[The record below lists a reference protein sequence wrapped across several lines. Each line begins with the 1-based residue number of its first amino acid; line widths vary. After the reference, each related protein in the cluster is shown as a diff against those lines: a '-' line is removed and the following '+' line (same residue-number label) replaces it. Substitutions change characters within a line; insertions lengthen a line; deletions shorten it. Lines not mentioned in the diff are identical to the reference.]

1 MRAVNR
7 RRFLVGV
14 TAGGSALALTATAG
28 LPASAATAPA
38 GVGERGIPE
47 VTVGP
52 NDPRYPDLVRGNNL
66 RYVGTPDYVRQV
78 TSVDEIVRA
87 VQDAV
92 SARTRLAVRSGGH
105 CYENFVADPDVRAV
119 IDLSQF
125 ADVYYDP
132 SMRAFAIEAGAT
144 LEKVY
149 KTLYRGWGV
158 TIPGGSCPSVG
169 AGGHIAGG
177 GYGILSRRSGLTVD
191 HLYAV
196 EVVVV
201 GADGVARLVVA
212 TREQDDPDRDL
223 WWAHTG
229 GGGGNFGVVTRYWM
243 RSVGVSGDASALL
256 PTAPAGVV
264 VANLSW
270 SWDTMTEQGFST
282 LMRNYGT
289 WLEDNSAADSPYA
302 RLFSQLK
309 PQHRSAGSFALTAEV
324 GASKPDADLLMDN
337 FLAAVSAGVGSTPTV
352 LERGHLPWLHAVEW
366 PGFTG
371 GRDTT
376 LRFKIKSAYLRRR
389 FTDAQAAAMYHHL
402 TRTDFAN
409 PGALLLLT
417 TYGGKINTVASNA
430 TVVPQRDSII
440 KPQFIVSWTDSSM
453 DDENIAWVRELYRDV
468 FSDTGGV
475 PVPNAL
481 TDGCYVNYA
490 DRDLSDPAWNTSG
503 VPWSELYYKANYA
516 ALQRIKA
523 TWDPANVFRHD
534 QSVELP
540 G

>member
-1 MRAVNR
+1 M
-7 RRFLVGV
+7 
-14 TAGGSALALTATAG
+14 TAGGSALALTGTAG
-28 LPASAATAPA
+28 PAASAATGAA
-38 GVGERGIPE
+38 EDLGIPE
-47 VTVGP
+47 TTVGP
-52 NDPRYPDLVRGNNL
+52 TDPRYADLVRGNNL

-87 VQDAV
+87 VQAAV
-92 SARTRLAVRSGGH
+92 SSGTRLAVRSGGH
-105 CYENFVADPDVRAV
+105 CYENFVADPEVRSV

-125 ADVYYDP
+125 DDVYYDP
-132 SMRAFAIEAGAT
+132 AMRAFAIEVGAN

-177 GYGILSRRSGLTVD
+177 GYGILSRLHGLTVD

-201 GADGVARLVVA
+201 GADGVARLVRA
-212 TREQDDPDRDL
+212 TREPNDPHRDL

-243 RSVGVSGDASALL
+243 RSHGASGDPSALL
-256 PTAPAGVV
+256 PAAPAGVV
-264 VANLSW
+264 VANLSF
-270 SWDTMTEQGFST
+270 SWDTMTEQGFT
-282 LMRNYGT
+282 TMMRNYGS
-289 WLEDNSAADSPYA
+289 WLEENSAPDSPYA

-309 PQHRSAGSFALTAEV
+309 PQHRSAGSFALTAEID
-324 GASKPDADLLMDN
+324 ATLPDADMLMDN
-337 FLAAVSAGVGSTPTV
+337 FLGAVSAGVGSTPTV
-352 LERGHLPWLHAVEW
+352 LQRGHEPWMHAVEW

-376 LRFKIKSAYLRRR
+376 LRFKIKSAYLRQR
-389 FTDAQAAAMYHHL
+389 FTDAQATAMYHHL

-417 TYGGKINTVASNA
+417 TYGGNINTVASDA
-430 TVVPQRDSII
+430 TVVPQRNSIM
-440 KPQFIVSWTDSSM
+440 KPQFVVSWTDSST
-453 DDENIAWVRELYRDV
+453 DDQNIAWVRELYRDV
-468 FSDTGGV
+468 FTDTGGV
-475 PVPNAL
+475 PVPNAR

-490 DRDLSDPAWNTSG
+490 DRDLSDPTWNTSG
-503 VPWSELYYKANYA
+503 VPWSELYYKANYP